1 MRGERAGAEV
11 GEGGST
17 NANALVAGHVTKMSA
32 GRQVNTIEDGGLHSK
47 LNRAGPV

>member
-1 MRGERAGAEV
+1 MEKGA
-11 GEGGST
+11 
-17 NANALVAGHVTKMSA
+17 AQMPMPLVAGHVTKMSA